1 MKRFDTALQQRA
13 LPRERRQSGHYS
25 AIAPGKRPANRVLH
39 LQQTIGNRAVQR
51 LADDGVLPS
60 RLPPSRSGVADRREV
75 GTALPS
81 LDRRP
86 LEIARDEEESSDIR
100 SVKVWLNAFI
110 PKHIPGLT
118 RAAPGHEDKTMI
130 PGPSVVGDDPWF
142 SDCFMTDQRS
152 FDANVKASSRMH
164 SEIEIEIG
172 GPSENF
178 QFHDCSPTHE
188 IDCEDGGEECTK
200 KGDTS
205 KMKYSNL
212 RGSLLTVI
220 KVDLNAASNNPCYS
234 GSPDIDYVGTVIINP
249 AARVVDFEGKI
260 DAFPAFEM
268 YATANGGAG
277 KLMFS
282 EPPPEGNS
290 PGDLAGPANRDVTGH
305 AKI

>member
-1 MKRFDTALQQRA
+1 L
-13 LPRERRQSGHYS
+13 H
-25 AIAPGKRPANRVLH
+25 GKR
-39 LQQTIGNRAVQR
+39 G
-51 LADDGVLPS
+51 
-60 RLPPSRSGVADRREV
+60 
-75 GTALPS
+75 
-81 LDRRP
+81 
-86 LEIARDEEESSDIR
+86 
-100 SVKVWLNAFI
+100 K
-110 PKHIPGLT
+110 
-118 RAAPGHEDKTMI
+118 DKTMI
-130 PGPSVVGDDPWF
+130 PGPTVVGDDPWF

-164 SEIEIEIG
+164 SEIEIDIG

-205 KMKYSNL
+205 NMKYSNL

-220 KVDLNAASNNPCYS
+220 KVDLSAASNNPCYS

-277 KLMFS
+277 KLMRS
-282 EPPPEGNS
+282 HGTRK
-290 PGDLAGPANRDVTGH
+290 DLSRSIRLSAESTLNKLRPDDWNLVGSKLMVVRDDRE
-305 AKI
+305 IL